1 MRGVTMS
8 SEEIFEQIRGII
20 ADQLGL
26 EETQI
31 TLDSDFVDDLNAD
44 SLDIVDLIV
53 TLENEYDLSIP
64 DEEAQRLRTVEDAV
78 DFISDN
84 IR

>member
-1 MRGVTMS
+1 MS

-31 TLDSDFVDDLNAD
+31 TLDSDFIDDLNAD